1 MSALL
6 ALALMSAVSTGAIS
20 TGNVRLDTVDLPVP
34 GAPGQYVALHCVV
47 PARASRQSVLFIHG
61 ASFPTRLAFGFEF
74 SPGDSWLAYMAHRGF
89 LACGLDFLGFGASSR
104 PVSMAGPS
112 ADGAPVT
119 SATEAAQQIARAVD
133 YLRKR
138 RGMATVHLVAHSW
151 GTIPAAAFA
160 ATHPDALASLTLFGP
175 VTPET
180 GKLGAPPASQSWWSI
195 TAQER
200 YQQLRF
206 KDVLPADLSLLE
218 PAVSK
223 KWATEFKAS
232 VPHVPG
238 DADGSL
244 RIPAGPLVDIDA
256 AHAGHYPYDPAQ
268 VTAPVFVVYGDYDI
282 ETDDA
287 RSAAFLA
294 RFIHSP
300 LKWRL
305 RIDHGTHVMHLE
317 GNRHSLYE
325 STCAFIQ
332 AAASTVHEAS
342 SPRPASGSH

>member
-6 ALALMSAVSTGAIS
+6 ALALMSAVSTGDA
-20 TGNVRLDTVDLPVP
+20 RLDTIDLPVA
-34 GAPGQYVALHCVV
+34 GAPGQHVALHCVA
-47 PARASRQSVLFIHG
+47 PARANHRSVLFVHG

-74 SPGDSWLAYMAHRGF
+74 SRGDSWLAYMADRGF

-104 PVSMAGPS
+104 PAAMTGPS
-112 ADGAPVT
+112 AEGSPVT
-119 SATEAAQQIARAVD
+119 SATEASQQIALAVD
-133 YLRKR
+133 YLRER
-138 RGMATVHLVAHSW
+138 RGASVVHLVAHSW
-151 GTIPAAAFA
+151 GTIPAAEFA
-160 ATHPDALASLTLFGP
+160 AMHPDALASLTLFGP
-175 VTPET
+175 VTPVA
-180 GKLGAPPASQSWWSI
+180 GARDAPSARTSWWSI

-223 KWATEFKAS
+223 TWAGEFEAS

-238 DADGSL
+238 DAAGSL

-268 VTAPVFVVYGDYDI
+268 VAAPVFVVYGDYDT

-294 RFIHSP
+294 TFTGSP

-317 GNRHSLYE
+317 RNRHSLYA
-325 STCAFIQ
+325 SVYAFIQ
-332 AAASTVHEAS
+332 AAE
-342 SPRPASGSH
+342 PAFRETALPTPVSGTH